1 MDKYMIIF
9 GICCGLT
16 GCMIGILSV
25 VVAANIAHAKEVK
38 KARKIREQQKT
49 KMANIDVPG
58 VG

>member
-9 GICCGLT
+9 GVGCVVT
-16 GCMIGILSV
+16 GYMIGVLSV
-25 VVAANIAHAKEVK
+25 VVAANIARAKNRR

-49 KMANIDVPG
+49 VWSIDVPG